1 MLAKKSSGIPSNL
14 LKRRF
19 LSSSTQNSL
28 IKTNA
33 FQTSFLNHFIFKSN
47 FQLTSRNSTQNSILT
62 NWKPFSQVSSFLNSS
77 QITDHSF
84 TRNFSS
90 AKNSNYIINIENEN
104 HFNEVLTSNP
114 NVIVD
119 FKAK

>member
-33 FQTSFLNHFIFKSN
+33 FQTSFIFKSN
-47 FQLTSRNSTQNSILT
+47 FQLTSKNSIQNSILT